1 MCICMPTY
9 GMPFDMMAMML
20 QRCMFMPSQT
30 RRNLYSQMRCAL
42 LDDSMQRC
50 VVLCHSDSA
59 IIASQ
64 AVAQLCADLPTEKLH
79 KLEIYTFG
87 AAASEFVMPLGDMN
101 MEPEPAHQTGELA
114 RESLGIHIEHFA
126 MASDPFAQIGVLQS
140 VRQNMQGRFCG
151 SVFILNDT
159 NDTPASQKPGIRTM
173 TRCSGLM
180 MEEYL
185 MALFPNQMTQCN
197 NTNTKMTCRSVLD
210 SVMTIDRDCAEKRE
224 IAAMS
229 NYHAASHGKKSGK
242 RLSWT
247 GLATMA
253 GQRNGMNAGMVALEM
268 ARRGCKNCDG
278 HKGREISWL
287 VRYAGMEGKQA
298 TDGRRSP

>member
-1 MCICMPTY
+1 MPTY
-9 GMPFDMMAMML
+9 GMPFDMMTMIL
-20 QRCMFMPSQT
+20 QRSMLVPSQT

-42 LDDSMQRC
+42 LDDSMHRC
-50 VVLCHSDSA
+50 VVLCHSDGA
-59 IIASQ
+59 VIVSQ
-64 AVAQLCADLPTEKLH
+64 AVAQLCADLPMEKLR

-87 AAASEFVMPLGDMN
+87 GAAPEFMMPLGDMS
-101 MEPEPAHQTGELA
+101 MEPEPAQQAGELA
-114 RESLGIHIEHFA
+114 RESPGIHIEHFA

-140 VRQNMQGRFCG
+140 VRQNMEGRFCG

-159 NDTPASQKPGIRTM
+159 NDTPTSQQTGIRAM
-173 TRCSGLM
+173 KRCSGLM
-180 MEEYL
+180 MEAYL

-197 NTNTKMTCRSVLD
+197 INTKMACRSVLD

-229 NYHAASHGKKSGK
+229 NYHAASHSEKGGK

-298 TDGRRSP
+298 TDGTGC